1 MDGLSGHNRLYGERM
16 ISSYLGDV
24 GDGLYLDFIG
34 ARGLSAPLVVVS
46 GRLRIEEI
54 QAMRG
59 NPFSDLSKITDSSM
73 NYFTVVSSPGRS
85 AAASCHRWL

>member
-1 MDGLSGHNRLYGERM
+1 MDGLSGHNRLYDERM

-34 ARGLSAPLVVVS
+34 ARGLFAPLVVVS

-54 QAMRG
+54 RAMRG
-59 NPFSDLSKITDSSM
+59 NPFSNLSKIKIFHFCFFSRAQRGSIFSSM
-73 NYFTVVSSPGRS
+73 
-85 AAASCHRWL
+85 ALM